1 MCLANNTRVNDIKM
15 NETGRWYNISR
26 NDRLCH
32 LCDSNDIGGEFHYV
46 MTCSFFHNERKYYLP
61 YYCHKMQIVLN
72 LINCFHLITLLY

>member
-32 LCDSNDIGGEFHYV
+32 LCDSIDIGDEFHYV
-46 MTCSFFHNERKYYLP
+46 MTCSFFENERKYYLP
-61 YYCHKMQIVLN
+61 YYCQKNANILKFNQGFIYKCS
-72 LINCFHLITLLY
+72 I